1 MVRYFSY
8 IDNPEKYQYDKT
20 KTIAHSGAE
29 VDIYLSVNKS
39 ERYELIKEMRTL
51 ISDKDVIEF
60 TQLFDYAADEWF
72 DDWFPLLCDNSAYVI
87 GQYIESN
94 RHRERKID
102 W

>member
-1 MVRYFSY
+1 
-8 IDNPEKYQYDKT
+8 
-20 KTIAHSGAE
+20 
-29 VDIYLSVNKS
+29 
-39 ERYELIKEMRTL
+39 MRTL
-51 ISDKDVIEF
+51 IRDKDVIEF

-102 W
+102 